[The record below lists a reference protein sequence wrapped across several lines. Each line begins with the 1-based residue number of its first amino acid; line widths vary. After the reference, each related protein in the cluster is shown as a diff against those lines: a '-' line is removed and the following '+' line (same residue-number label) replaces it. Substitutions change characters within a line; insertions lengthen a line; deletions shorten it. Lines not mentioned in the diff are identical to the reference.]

1 MNITVSEQTWTAVNW
16 NVMRPVEAVPV
27 CYWIK
32 ISATAV
38 SKRLLIPS
46 ALQVVEVYIATAR
59 TVVIAHHQSSSPAAC
74 HVISIHVCLTELFLF
89 KKLNSLRR
97 FWNNS
102 GYILPLKQH
111 ISKSGITQQHITIIS
126 VLGSDIIFF
135 IFFVLMVKCRSRVTY
150 QNWPIFTYSKPSIWH
165 ATLTSLEWKSSWET
179 VPHAPLT

>member
-16 NVMRPVEAVPV
+16 NVIRPVEAVPV

-59 TVVIAHHQSSSPAAC
+59 TVVIAHHQSSPPAAC

-126 VLGSDIIFF
+126 VLGSDIIFL
-135 IFFVLMVKCRSRVTY
+135 FFL
-150 QNWPIFTYSKPSIWH
+150 F
-165 ATLTSLEWKSSWET
+165 
-179 VPHAPLT
+179 